1 MTRTE
6 EIVQAK
12 LNLNHWLAVRNNNNY
27 DPVLKGSIPKESMNA
42 MIEHLQEKVDML
54 ESVEELINTTLN

>member
-1 MTRTE
+1 MTRSE
-6 EIVQAK
+6 EIIEAK
-12 LNLNHWLAVRNNNNY
+12 LNLNYWLKVRNNNNY
-27 DPVLKGSIPKESMNA
+27 DPVLEGPIPKESMNA

>member
-6 EIVQAK
+6 EIIQAQ
-12 LNLNHWLAVRNNNNY
+12 LNLNHWLKVRNNNNY
-27 DPVLKGSIPKESMNA
+27 DPVLGGTIPKESMNA
-42 MIEHLQEKVDML
+42 IIEHLQEKVDML